1 MLNRI
6 HDNPYKYG
14 ELHPR
19 KLTFLRDTI
28 QYIHFN
34 KRKMGIHKINTQMM
48 NFQSIQY
55 SFNHILNIFY
65 HLNL

>member
-14 ELHPR
+14 EFRPR
-19 KLTFLRDTI
+19 KLNLLQDTI

-34 KRKMGIHKINTQMM
+34 KRKMGIHKINTQIIT
-48 NFQSIQY
+48 FLTDSIL
-55 SFNHILNIFY
+55 FILKIS
-65 HLNL
+65 